1 MKEYDVEETID
12 KLGEIF
18 LQWNYGDKGQIAMEL
33 SGYTEDEEEEI
44 KADWLWIGPV
54 FRRNSRTKAKVYK
67 LSDKHKH
74 WRQEGDVVSKNNRA
88 KKFPSESRAYEERL

>member
-44 KADWLWIGPV
+44 KADWL
-54 FRRNSRTKAKVYK
+54 
-67 LSDKHKH
+67 
-74 WRQEGDVVSKNNRA
+74 
-88 KKFPSESRAYEERL
+88 